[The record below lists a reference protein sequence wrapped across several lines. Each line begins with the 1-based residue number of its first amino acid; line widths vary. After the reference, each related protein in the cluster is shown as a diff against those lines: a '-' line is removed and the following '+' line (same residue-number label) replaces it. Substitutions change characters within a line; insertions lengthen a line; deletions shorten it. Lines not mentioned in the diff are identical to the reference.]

1 MRYCFKN
8 CKNVLRLAELLHL
21 DLSSCMKL
29 CAGNPQFFYM
39 NPETIYDKA
48 NELAKIKQVDM
59 KFIIEWAIKQPSI
72 LLYSTSLVKQKM
84 EINNFYSKVLNEPLK
99 GRTLSMNKDE
109 DLYAKILKFLIK
121 KANKT
126 TVSSSNL
133 ITCNKKDSPIRE
145 SSSTNNLILFSS
157 MFCSTAKSL
166 TTFQPYNVSSQSIAL
181 PFASEIVAV

>member
-8 CKNVLRLAELLHL
+8 YKNVLRLAELLHL

-84 EINNFYSKVLNEPLK
+84 EINNFYSKVINEPLK

-126 TVSSSNL
+126 TVSSSRNISEAVKRTL
-133 ITCNKKDSPIRE
+133 IENPEVEYLFEVPQHFKTE
-145 SSSTNNLILFSS
+145 SFIKFSENFS
-157 MFCSTAKSL
+157 KEVLGKNIF
-166 TTFQPYNVSSQSIAL
+166 TFKIK
-181 PFASEIVAV
+181 EC